1 MVKIA
6 VFDDN
11 MHIRNNIASILK
23 SEIRFDVVG
32 MFKSGQNLMED
43 LESVRPDIVLMDIE
57 MSTIDG
63 IDTVRKIKQTHP
75 DIQVLI
81 ETEFQDDRNVYQSI
95 VAGASGYILKSQ
107 LKSSLVSSLN
117 ELCTGGAPLS
127 PVVARQVVAFLQN
140 DNHKQNQTPRDYG
153 LTPREKDV
161 LSCLVAGLSYKMIA
175 AKLDISYET
184 VRSHMKNIYTKLK
197 VESLTAIVAKTINQ
211 NLLNF

>member
-1 MVKIA
+1 MVRIA

-11 MHIRNNIASILK
+11 KHIRNDIASILE
-23 SEIRFDVVG
+23 SEIRFSVVG
-32 MFKSGQNLMED
+32 SFKTGQNLMED

-57 MSTIDG
+57 MPRVDG
-63 IDTVRKIKQTHP
+63 IDAVRRIKQTHP

-81 ETEFQDDRNVYQSI
+81 QTAFQDERNVYQSI
-95 VAGASGYILKSQ
+95 VAGASGYILKSRLQ
-107 LKSSLVSSLN
+107 SSLVSSLN

-127 PVVARQVVAFLQN
+127 PAVAKQVVGFLQN
-140 DNHKQNQTPRDYG
+140 DDHKQSKPSTDYG

-175 AKLDISYET
+175 AKLAISYET

-211 NLLNF
+211 NLLN

>member
-1 MVKIA
+1 MKIA

-11 MHIRNNIASILK
+11 LHIRDHIASILE
-23 SEIRFDVVG
+23 SEIRFDLVG
-32 MFKSGQNLMED
+32 MFKSGQHFMED

-63 IDTVRKIKQTHP
+63 IDTVRKIKQSHP

-140 DNHKQNQTPRDYG
+140 NDHKQNQRRRDYG

-184 VRSHMKNIYTKLK
+184 VRSHMKNIYTKLE
-197 VESLTAIVAKTINQ
+197 VESLTAVVAKTINQ
-211 NLLNF
+211 HILNF